1 MSGVEY
7 CHHHRIVHRD
17 LKPENLLLDA
27 DNNIK
32 IADFGL
38 SNVAHD
44 GDFLRTSCGSP
55 NYAAPEVIS
64 GNLYAGPEVD
74 VWSCG
79 VILYALLCGTLPFDD
94 ESIPNLFKKIKS
106 GMYSLPSHLSQ
117 SSRELILRMLV
128 VDPIKRITISE
139 VRLHPW
145 YQHKLPAYLTLPP
158 AMIEMQE
165 RYIDAEIVE
174 KVCQLPIRGV
184 TAEAVTD
191 AVMNVDKNAK
201 NNDAKHDL
209 KVAYELLLDEKRH
222 KKRIEDVI
230 LAFQDVST
238 TPPGSLPRTLQSFG
252 MSPSTSFRGGVIDN
266 NNIGKEG
273 STNTIVGPGGRL
285 PASLQADNRDLS
297 ARRRRW
303 YLGIQSK
310 KDPAHVMN
318 EVYKAMKALDC
329 IWHQVNNYRVLCLW
343 KYTSGIV
350 PKAHPQS
357 TALTS
362 ISVALES
369 NRAGRSVGGT
379 TAKPILSP
387 YGGSQNTV
395 SQSDCIETVYKTCA
409 IILFL

>member
-1 MSGVEY
+1 M
-7 CHHHRIVHRD
+7 HRD

-117 SSRELILRMLV
+117 SARELILRMLV
-128 VDPIKRITISE
+128 VDPIKRITMSE
-139 VRLHPW
+139 VRAHPW

-158 AMIEMQE
+158 AMIELQE
-165 RYIDAEIVE
+165 RSLDPEIVE

-184 TAEAVTD
+184 NPAEVAD
-191 AVMNVDKNAK
+191 AVINKDAAAHNP
-201 NNDAKHDL
+201 AKHDL
-209 KVAYELLLDEKRH
+209 KVAYDLLLDEKRH
-222 KKRIEDVI
+222 KKRIEDVV
-230 LAFQDVST
+230 LALQDAST
-238 TPPGSLPRTLQSFG
+238 TPPGSSPRLSSS
-252 MSPSTSFRGGVIDN
+252 MLLSPGPGSIRAENSM
-266 NNIGKEG
+266 KG
-273 STNTIVGPGGRL
+273 STLSSANTSEKVNLLSITGPGGRP
-285 PASLQADNRDLS
+285 PAQPDSRDLTS
-297 ARRRRW
+297 RRRRW

-318 EVYKAMKALDC
+318 EVYKAMQALKC
-329 IWHQVNNYRVLCLW
+329 TWHQVNNYRVLCLW
-343 KYTSGIV
+343 RYTSGLL
-350 PKAHPQS
+350 PKCSTPGTPHGS
-357 TALTS
+357 SLTALLENST
-362 ISVALES
+362 ISLPRSSASSS
-369 NRAGRSVGGT
+369 NRENGNSYSGHHRSRHRQPVQVS
-379 TAKPILSP
+379 LS
-387 YGGSQNTV
+387 
-395 SQSDCIETVYKTCA
+395 I
-409 IILFL
+409 FLQFFML

>member
-1 MSGVEY
+1 
-7 CHHHRIVHRD
+7 
-17 LKPENLLLDA
+17 LLDA

-32 IADFGL
+32 LADFGL

-128 VDPIKRITISE
+128 VDPIKRITIAE
-139 VRLHPW
+139 VRQHPW

-158 AMIEMQE
+158 ALIETQE
-165 RYIDAEIVE
+165 RYIDQEIIE
-174 KVCQLPIRGV
+174 KVCQLPNKGV
-184 TAEAVTD
+184 TQELVLD
-191 AVMNVDKNAK
+191 AVLQKGK
-201 NNDAKHDL
+201 SQKIHGKHEL

-230 LAFQDVST
+230 LAFQDAST
-238 TPPGSLPRTLQSFG
+238 TPPGSSPRIRGFS
-252 MSPSTSFRGGVIDN
+252 MSSNTSFRDPSSKEVSTG
-266 NNIGKEG
+266 IG
-273 STNTIVGPGGRL
+273 NRP
-285 PASLQADNRDLS
+285 PAAHIDNRDLS
-297 ARRRRW
+297 TRRRRW

-318 EVYKAMKALDC
+318 EVYKAMQSLRC

-343 KYTSGIV
+343 RYSSGIV
-350 PKAHPQS
+350 PKSHQFS
-357 TALTS
+357 DALVKS
-362 ISVALES
+362 L
-369 NRAGRSVGGT
+369 
-379 TAKPILSP
+379 
-387 YGGSQNTV
+387 
-395 SQSDCIETVYKTCA
+395 
-409 IILFL
+409 